1 MVERDA
7 DLVAGRRKL
16 DLDVGLAFALGLPNG
31 ADVFAFAHPGD
42 VVELALEGLLH
53 FLDRRCDGLGAADV
67 IALGAAVLLHTADAL
82 FVLHPNGRRPPNRLG
97 ASVAAHDP
105 DGRIAASVSDFCVR
119 LDGFGPLVK
128 GLPGRGFARLV
139 GDGKVGF

>member
-31 ADVFAFAHPGD
+31 ADVLAIAHPGD
-42 VVELALEGLLH
+42 VVELALESLLH
-53 FLDRRCDGLGAADV
+53 FLDRRGDGLGAADV
-67 IALGAAVLLHTADAL
+67 IALGAPVLLHAADAL
-82 FVLHPNGRRPPNRLG
+82 LVLHPNGRRPPNGFRTAFATYDPDCRIT
-97 ASVAAHDP
+97 ASV
-105 DGRIAASVSDFCVR
+105 GDFCVR

-128 GLPGRGFARLV
+128 GLPCRGFARLV